1 MKRRNFLQAA
11 PVGMVALATLK
22 APSASAATAAPVAP
36 VNVANFG
43 AIGDG
48 VNDDTPA
55 IQAAIASLPPYGG
68 TVVFGT
74 GRFKIVGPINISNT
88 AIELVGAGVGSTQI
102 LQSAAGA
109 DGIVYVSSTNGNALA
124 GNGSL
129 KNSLSVR
136 RMAILRS
143 GTDGGSAINASW
155 QSATD
160 NAPYLFLEDVL
171 VYGDNNAGNA
181 WNIGIKLTN
190 ANGVRMTNTSIRGN
204 PFQTNETSAEPYTM
218 EAAIYLTGD
227 TAFGHIDHFYTG
239 VSGGYCNKF
248 LKIDAWYEGLYF
260 TNCEFVQVGYGA
272 YVRGFAQ
279 SQNPVLYFANTHMEF
294 RISAID
300 AVNQYNLQVC
310 NCNLL
315 KAATGTG
322 TPGGFTGNAVN
333 LTNCQFARFIAVD
346 MTNSQS
352 ATSYGVVVD
361 STSFGGNITG
371 SKVRSFNQAGILLDG
386 SSGWTINGCA
396 IDYCNTGIFL
406 TNPGNVIGA
415 NNYTM
420 NGTDVT
426 DSSGG
431 NFVQARQWHGSV
443 NGTFVGS
450 NVTQAITIAV
460 PTGMFSAAP
469 SAVFATENF
478 NTGLQLTFCYD
489 RPASTA
495 TSIVL
500 RTQRNDGGAIASGSN
515 YSIAAM
521 AIQ

>member
-1 MKRRNFLQAA
+1 MKRRDFLQAA
-11 PVGMVALATLK
+11 PIGMVAIAALK
-22 APSASAATAAPVAP
+22 APSASAATATPAAP
-36 VNVANFG
+36 VNVASFG
-43 AIGDG
+43 AVGDG
-48 VNDDTPA
+48 IHDDTSA
-55 IQAAIASLPPYGG
+55 IQNAVASLPPYGG

-74 GRFKIVGPINISNT
+74 GRFKITGPIQISNT
-88 AIELVGAGVGSTQI
+88 AIELVGSGVGSTQI
-102 LQSAAGA
+102 LQSSA
-109 DGIVYVSSTNGNALA
+109 DASGIAYISSTTGNMLA

-143 GTDGGSAINASW
+143 GTNGGSAIDASW

-171 VYGDNNAGNA
+171 IYGDDNAGNA
-181 WNIGIKLTN
+181 WNIGVRLTN

-204 PFQTNETSAEPYTM
+204 PFQTNGTANEPYTM

-227 TAFGHIDHFYTG
+227 TTFGHIDHFYTG

-248 LKIDAWYEGLYF
+248 LKVDAWYEGLYF
-260 TNCEFVQVGYGA
+260 TNCEFVQVAYGA
-272 YVRGFAQ
+272 YVRGYDQ

-294 RISAID
+294 RVSAID
-300 AVNQYNLQVC
+300 AVNQYNLQIC

-315 KAATGTG
+315 KAAAETGS
-322 TPGGFTGNAVN
+322 PGGFTGNAIN
-333 LTNCQFARFIAVD
+333 LTNCQFVRIIGADI
-346 MTNSQS
+346 TNSQS

-361 STSFGGNITG
+361 SASFGGNITG
-371 SKVRSFNQAGILLDG
+371 SKVRSFNQAGILLQG
-386 SSGWTINGCA
+386 ASGWTINGCA
-396 IDYCNTGIFL
+396 IDYCDTGIFL
-406 TNPGNVIGA
+406 TNPGNVIGT

-426 DSSGG
+426 DLSGG

-443 NGTFVGS
+443 SGTFASSGT
-450 NVTQAITIAV
+450 TQAVTVAV

-500 RTQRNDGGAIASGSN
+500 RAQRNDGSVIASGSN

-521 AIQ
+521 GIQ